1 MSGTKD
7 QFPVDLLGR
16 YSSPVLLGQGGM
28 GLVFVAE
35 DTVLDKSVA
44 IKVLPAELQQDQK
57 LVRFQKEAR
66 AAGKLNHPNIVSVLD
81 FGVTKSGEPYMVM
94 DFLNGQTLQDA
105 LAGRRQEDRLDLPTL
120 LELIRGVC
128 RGLSHAHEKGVLH
141 RDIKSSNIMLCP
153 VTDNAGVS
161 SLQAQLIDFGIAHM
175 RKEATEEGFESTG
188 QAIVGSPAYMA
199 PEIGRGGKA
208 TPRSDVYSLGCVLY
222 QGLTGTVPFQADSSL
237 ALIEKHANE
246 KPRPLLDL
254 IDLEDDEFFADTV
267 EAADSKPDSSKPDPS
282 KPESPEPE
290 SSKSESPKIENRNLE
305 NRKIIVEQLQL
316 LIDRALAKDPQAR
329 FADTT
334 EMQAAIFRIEEEFLH
349 VEPASN
355 LAFEKGVVYRTRSF
369 LSSKL
374 GAASLAGMVLFSS
387 LIAFF
392 LYSRLNKLERKS
404 DGIAMDKPFS
414 DPNKAWKQVDVVRQF
429 GRTMLDGAEGISD
442 EDIIAG
448 RVEGIKEGNVQ
459 LSDSEVTN
467 KAIEALAGK
476 EIKSLDLSYT
486 KVTGEGLKH
495 IPKIKGLHTLE
506 LNGLTGITDESL
518 KYLVPVDLY
527 QLNMDSTKIS
537 DKGLMPLVAIPK
549 LQMLSLTGCDNITD
563 RGILA
568 FKDHPKLT
576 NLSVSSTK
584 VSSKALGQLS
594 GLTCL
599 RVNFNGF
606 DDSDV
611 QNLLSLKKLEV
622 LYLRGSKITP
632 EGVKLLC
639 KLPKL
644 NRIDLNAAANLSE
657 ADFLPF
663 KVHGIRAYQ

>member
-28 GLVFVAE
+28 GLVFAAE

-94 DFLNGQTLQDA
+94 DFLDGQTLQDA

-246 KPRPLLDL
+246 KPRPLLDF

-267 EAADSKPDSSKPDPS
+267 EAPDSKPDSSKPDPS
-282 KPESPEPE
+282 KPESQEPE
-290 SSKSESPKIENRNLE
+290 TPNLENRNLE

-334 EMQAAIFRIEEEFLH
+334 EMHAAIFRIEEEFLH
-349 VEPASN
+349 VEPASGPE
-355 LAFEKGVVYRTRSF
+355 FEKGMANRTRSF

-374 GAASLAGMVLFSS
+374 GAASLGGMVLFSS

-392 LYSRLNKLERKS
+392 LYNRLNNPEKKA
-404 DGIAMDKPFS
+404 DGIAMSKPYA
-414 DPNKAWKQVDVVRQF
+414 DPNKAWNGINVVTQF
-429 GRTMLDGAEGISD
+429 GSSMLDGAEAVTD
-442 EDIIAG
+442 KDIIAG
-448 RVEGIKEGNVQ
+448 RVKGIKEGNLQ
-459 LSDSEVTN
+459 LSDSQVTN
-467 KAIEALAGK
+467 KTIEALTGK

-495 IPKIKGLHTLE
+495 IPKIKGIHTLE

-611 QNLLSLKKLEV
+611 QNLLSLNKLEV

>member
-28 GLVFVAE
+28 GLVFAAE
-35 DTVLDKSVA
+35 DTVLDKNVA

-153 VTDNAGVS
+153 VTDNAGVT

-175 RKEATEEGFESTG
+175 RKETAEEGFESTG

-199 PEIGRGGKA
+199 PEIGKGGKA

-222 QGLTGTVPFQADSSL
+222 QGLTGSLPFQADSSL
-237 ALIEKHANE
+237 ALIEKHINE
-246 KPRPLLDL
+246 KPRPLLDF
-254 IDLEDDEFFADTV
+254 IDLENDSFFADTV
-267 EAADSKPDSSKPDPS
+267 EAADSKPDSSEPENS
-282 KPESPEPE
+282 KSENPEPE
-290 SSKSESPKIENRNLE
+290 NPKIE

-329 FADTT
+329 FADIA
-334 EMQAAIFRIEEEFLH
+334 EMQTAIFRIEEEFLH
-349 VEPASN
+349 VEPASGPE
-355 LAFEKGVVYRTRSF
+355 FEKNMANRTRSF

-374 GAASLAGMVLFSS
+374 GAASLAGMVVLSS
-387 LIAFF
+387 LLAFF
-392 LYSRLNKLERKS
+392 LYSRLNKLERKG
-404 DGIAMDKPFS
+404 DGIAMNKPYA
-414 DPNKAWKQVDVVRQF
+414 DPHKAWKHVDIVKQF
-429 GRTMLDGAEGISD
+429 GVAVLDGAEGVTD

-448 RVEGIKEGNVQ
+448 RVKGLKEGNLQ
-459 LSDSEVTN
+459 ISDSAITN
-467 KAIEALAGK
+467 KALEALRGK
-476 EIKSLDLSYT
+476 WIKELDVSYT
-486 KVTGEGLKH
+486 AVTDDGLKNVAE
-495 IPKIKGLHTLE
+495 IRGLDALE
-506 LNGLTGITDESL
+506 LNGLEGVTDKSL
-518 KYLVPVDLY
+518 EYLLPLKLY
-527 QLNMDSTKIS
+527 LLSLDSTRVTDAGVVK
-537 DKGLMPLVAIPK
+537 LTAIPT
-549 LQMLSLTGCDNITD
+549 LHVLSLTGCENITD
-563 RGILA
+563 RSVLA
-568 FKDHPKLT
+568 FKDHPKMT

-584 VSSKALGQLS
+584 VSSKALGQLT

-599 RVNFNGF
+599 RVNFNDF
-606 DDSDV
+606 DDNDIK
-611 QNLLSLKKLEV
+611 NLSGLKELEV
-622 LYLRGSKITP
+622 LYMRGSKITP
-632 EGVKLLC
+632 KGVKMLSR
-639 KLPKL
+639 LPKL
-644 NRIDLNAAANLSE
+644 NRIDLNASANLSE
-657 ADFLPF
+657 ADLLPL
-663 KVHGIRAYQ
+663 KARGIRAFQ

>member
-1 MSGTKD
+1 
-7 QFPVDLLGR
+7 
-16 YSSPVLLGQGGM
+16 M

-199 PEIGRGGKA
+199 PEIGKGGKA

-222 QGLTGTVPFQADSSL
+222 QGLTGTVPFKADSSL
-237 ALIEKHANE
+237 ALIEKHVNE
-246 KPRPLLDL
+246 KPRPLLDF
-254 IDLEDDEFFADTV
+254 IDLEDDEFFADSV
-267 EAADSKPDSSKPDPS
+267 EAPDSKPDSSKPDPS
-282 KPESPEPE
+282 KPEN
-290 SSKSESPKIENRNLE
+290 SKHESPKPENPKPENRNLE

-329 FADTT
+329 FADTA
-334 EMQAAIFRIEEEFLH
+334 EIQAAIFRIEEEFLH
-349 VEPASN
+349 VEPASGPD
-355 LAFEKGVVYRTRSF
+355 FEKGMANRTRSF

-374 GAASLAGMVLFSS
+374 GAASLGGMVLFSS

-392 LYSRLNKLERKS
+392 LYNRLNNPEKKA
-404 DGIAMDKPFS
+404 DGIAMSKPYA
-414 DPNKAWKQVDVVRQF
+414 DPHKIWRPVDVVRQF
-429 GRTMLDGAEGISD
+429 GRTVLDGAEGITD
-442 EDIIAG
+442 EDILAG
-448 RVEGIKEGNVQ
+448 RVEGIKEGNLQ
-459 LSDSEVTN
+459 LSDSDVTD
-467 KAIEALAGK
+467 KTIEALAGK

-486 KVTGEGLKH
+486 EVTGEGLKH
-495 IPKIKGLHTLE
+495 IQKIKGLHTLE
-506 LNGLTGITDESL
+506 LNGLVTITDESL

-537 DKGLMPLVAIPK
+537 DKGLMPLVAIPN

-576 NLSVSSTK
+576 NLSISSTK

-606 DDSDV
+606 DDSDI

-622 LYLRGSKITP
+622 LYMRGSKITP

>member
-28 GLVFVAE
+28 GLVFAAE
-35 DTVLDKSVA
+35 DTVLDKNVA

-153 VTDNAGVS
+153 VTDNAGVT

-175 RKEATEEGFESTG
+175 RKETAEEGFESTG

-199 PEIGRGGKA
+199 PEIGKGGKA

-222 QGLTGTVPFQADSSL
+222 QGLTGSLPFQADSSL
-237 ALIEKHANE
+237 ALIEKHINE
-246 KPRPLLDL
+246 KPRPLLDF
-254 IDLEDDEFFADTV
+254 IDLENDSFFADTV
-267 EAADSKPDSSKPDPS
+267 EAADSKPDSSEPENS
-282 KPESPEPE
+282 KSENPEPE
-290 SSKSESPKIENRNLE
+290 NPKIE

-329 FADTT
+329 FADIA
-334 EMQAAIFRIEEEFLH
+334 EMQTAIFRIEEEFLH
-349 VEPASN
+349 VEPASGPE
-355 LAFEKGVVYRTRSF
+355 FEKGMANRTRSF

-374 GAASLAGMVLFSS
+374 GAASLAGMVVLSS
-387 LIAFF
+387 LLAFF
-392 LYSRLNKLERKS
+392 LYSRLNKLERKG
-404 DGIAMDKPFS
+404 DGIAMNKPYA
-414 DPNKAWKQVDVVRQF
+414 DPHKAWKHVDIVKQF
-429 GRTMLDGAEGISD
+429 GVAVLDGAEGVTD

-448 RVEGIKEGNVQ
+448 RVKGLKEGNLQ
-459 LSDSEVTN
+459 ISDSAITN
-467 KAIEALAGK
+467 KALEALRGK
-476 EIKSLDLSYT
+476 RIKELDVSYT
-486 KVTGEGLKH
+486 AVTDEGLKNVAE
-495 IPKIKGLHTLE
+495 IRGLDALE
-506 LNGLTGITDESL
+506 LNGLEGVTDKSL
-518 KYLVPVDLY
+518 EYLLPLKLY
-527 QLNMDSTKIS
+527 LLSLDSTRVTDAGVVK
-537 DKGLMPLVAIPK
+537 LTAIPT
-549 LQMLSLTGCDNITD
+549 LHVLSLTGCENITD
-563 RGILA
+563 RSVLA
-568 FKDHPKLT
+568 FKDHPKMT

-584 VSSKALGQLS
+584 VSSKALGQLT

-599 RVNFNGF
+599 RVNFNDF
-606 DDSDV
+606 DDNDIK
-611 QNLLSLKKLEV
+611 NLSGLKELEV
-622 LYLRGSKITP
+622 LYMRGSKITP
-632 EGVKLLC
+632 KGVKMLSR
-639 KLPKL
+639 LPKL
-644 NRIDLNAAANLSE
+644 NRIDLNASANLSE
-657 ADFLPF
+657 ADLLPL
-663 KVHGIRAYQ
+663 KARGIRAFQ

>member
-28 GLVFVAE
+28 GLVFAAE
-35 DTVLDKSVA
+35 DTVLDKNVA

-153 VTDNAGVS
+153 VTDNAGVT

-175 RKEATEEGFESTG
+175 RKETAEEGFESTG

-199 PEIGRGGKA
+199 PEIGKGGKA

-222 QGLTGTVPFQADSSL
+222 QGLTGSLPFQADSSL
-237 ALIEKHANE
+237 ALIEKHINE
-246 KPRPLLDL
+246 KPRPLLDF
-254 IDLEDDEFFADTV
+254 IDLENDSFFADTV
-267 EAADSKPDSSKPDPS
+267 EAADSKPDSSEPENS
-282 KPESPEPE
+282 KSENPEPE
-290 SSKSESPKIENRNLE
+290 NPKIE

-329 FADTT
+329 FADIA
-334 EMQAAIFRIEEEFLH
+334 EMQTAIFRIEEEFLH
-349 VEPASN
+349 VEPASGPE
-355 LAFEKGVVYRTRSF
+355 FEKNMANRTRSF

-374 GAASLAGMVLFSS
+374 GAASLAGMVVLSS
-387 LIAFF
+387 LLAFF
-392 LYSRLNKLERKS
+392 LYSRLNKLERKG
-404 DGIAMDKPFS
+404 DGIAMNKPYA
-414 DPNKAWKQVDVVRQF
+414 DPHKAWKHVDIVKQF
-429 GRTMLDGAEGISD
+429 GVAVLDGAEGVTD

-448 RVEGIKEGNVQ
+448 RVKGLKEGNLQ
-459 LSDSEVTN
+459 ISDSAITN
-467 KAIEALAGK
+467 KALEALRGK
-476 EIKSLDLSYT
+476 WIKELDVSYT
-486 KVTGEGLKH
+486 AVTDDGLKNVAE
-495 IPKIKGLHTLE
+495 IRGLDALE
-506 LNGLTGITDESL
+506 LNGLEGVTDKSL
-518 KYLVPVDLY
+518 EYLLPLKLY
-527 QLNMDSTKIS
+527 LLSLDSTRVTDAGVVK
-537 DKGLMPLVAIPK
+537 LTAIPT
-549 LQMLSLTGCDNITD
+549 LHVLSLTGCENITD
-563 RGILA
+563 RSVLA
-568 FKDHPKLT
+568 FKDHPKMT

-584 VSSKALGQLS
+584 VSSKALGQLT

-599 RVNFNGF
+599 RVNFNDF
-606 DDSDV
+606 DDNDIK
-611 QNLLSLKKLEV
+611 NLSGLKELEV
-622 LYLRGSKITP
+622 LYMRGSKITP
-632 EGVKLLC
+632 KGVKMLSR
-639 KLPKL
+639 LPKL
-644 NRIDLNAAANLSE
+644 NRIDLNASVNLSE
-657 ADFLPF
+657 ADLLPL
-663 KVHGIRAYQ
+663 KARGIRAFQ

>member
-28 GLVFVAE
+28 GLVFAAE
-35 DTVLDKSVA
+35 DTVLDKNVA

-153 VTDNAGVS
+153 VTDNAGVT

-175 RKEATEEGFESTG
+175 RKETAEEGFESTG

-199 PEIGRGGKA
+199 PEIGKGGKA

-222 QGLTGTVPFQADSSL
+222 QGLTGSLPFQADSSL
-237 ALIEKHANE
+237 ALIEKHINE
-246 KPRPLLDL
+246 KPRPLLDF
-254 IDLEDDEFFADTV
+254 IDLENDSFFADTV
-267 EAADSKPDSSKPDPS
+267 EAADSKPDSSEPENS
-282 KPESPEPE
+282 KSENPEPE
-290 SSKSESPKIENRNLE
+290 NPKIE

-329 FADTT
+329 FADIA
-334 EMQAAIFRIEEEFLH
+334 EMQTAIFRIEEEFLH
-349 VEPASN
+349 VEPASGPE
-355 LAFEKGVVYRTRSF
+355 FEKNMANRTRSF

-374 GAASLAGMVLFSS
+374 GAASLAGMVVLSS
-387 LIAFF
+387 LLAFF
-392 LYSRLNKLERKS
+392 LYSRLNKLERKG
-404 DGIAMDKPFS
+404 DGIAMNKPYA
-414 DPNKAWKQVDVVRQF
+414 DPHKAWKHVDIVKQF
-429 GRTMLDGAEGISD
+429 GVAVLDGAEGVTD

-448 RVEGIKEGNVQ
+448 RVKGLKEGNLQ
-459 LSDSEVTN
+459 ISDSAITN
-467 KAIEALAGK
+467 KALEALRGK
-476 EIKSLDLSYT
+476 RIKELDVSYT
-486 KVTGEGLKH
+486 AVTDEGLKNVAE
-495 IPKIKGLHTLE
+495 IRGLDALE
-506 LNGLTGITDESL
+506 LNGLEGVTDKSL
-518 KYLVPVDLY
+518 EYLLPLKLY
-527 QLNMDSTKIS
+527 LLSLDSTRVTDAGVVK
-537 DKGLMPLVAIPK
+537 LTAIPT
-549 LQMLSLTGCDNITD
+549 LHVLSLTGCENITD
-563 RGILA
+563 RSVLA
-568 FKDHPKLT
+568 FKDHPKMT

-584 VSSKALGQLS
+584 VSSKALGQLT

-599 RVNFNGF
+599 RVNFNDF
-606 DDSDV
+606 DDNDIK
-611 QNLLSLKKLEV
+611 NLSGLKELEV
-622 LYLRGSKITP
+622 LYMRGSKITP
-632 EGVKLLC
+632 KGVKMLSR
-639 KLPKL
+639 LPKL
-644 NRIDLNAAANLSE
+644 NRIDLNASANLSE
-657 ADFLPF
+657 ADLLPL
-663 KVHGIRAYQ
+663 KARGIRAFQ

>member
-16 YSSPVLLGQGGM
+16 YISPVLLGQGGM

-94 DFLNGQTLQDA
+94 DFLDGQTLQDA

-153 VTDNAGVS
+153 VTDNAGVT

-267 EAADSKPDSSKPDPS
+267 EAPDSKPASS
-282 KPESPEPE
+282 KPESPKPENSKPENPEPE
-290 SSKSESPKIENRNLE
+290 TPTLEIRNLE

-329 FADTT
+329 FADTA

-349 VEPASN
+349 VEPASGPE
-355 LAFEKGVVYRTRSF
+355 FEKGVVYRTRSF

-611 QNLLSLKKLEV
+611 QNLLSLNKLEV

>member
-28 GLVFVAE
+28 GLVFAAE
-35 DTVLDKSVA
+35 DTVLDKNVA

-153 VTDNAGVS
+153 VTDNAGVT

-175 RKEATEEGFESTG
+175 RKETAEEGFESTG

-199 PEIGRGGKA
+199 PEIGKGGKA

-222 QGLTGTVPFQADSSL
+222 QGLTGSLPFQADSSL
-237 ALIEKHANE
+237 ALIEKHINE
-246 KPRPLLDL
+246 KPRPLLDF
-254 IDLEDDEFFADTV
+254 IDLENDSFFADTV
-267 EAADSKPDSSKPDPS
+267 EAADSKPDSSEPENS
-282 KPESPEPE
+282 KSENPEPE
-290 SSKSESPKIENRNLE
+290 NPKIE

-329 FADTT
+329 FADIA

-349 VEPASN
+349 VEPASGPE
-355 LAFEKGVVYRTRSF
+355 FEKSMANRTRSF

-374 GAASLAGMVLFSS
+374 GAASLAGMVVLSS
-387 LIAFF
+387 LLAFF
-392 LYSRLNKLERKS
+392 LYSRLNKLERKG
-404 DGIAMDKPFS
+404 DGIAMNKPYA
-414 DPNKAWKQVDVVRQF
+414 DPHKAWKHVDIVKQF
-429 GRTMLDGAEGISD
+429 GVAVLDGAEGVTD

-448 RVEGIKEGNVQ
+448 RVKGLKEGNLQ
-459 LSDSEVTN
+459 ISDSAITN
-467 KAIEALAGK
+467 KALEALRGK
-476 EIKSLDLSYT
+476 WIKELDVSYT
-486 KVTGEGLKH
+486 AVTDEGLKNVAE
-495 IPKIKGLHTLE
+495 IKGLDALE
-506 LNGLTGITDESL
+506 LNGLEGVTDKSL
-518 KYLVPVDLY
+518 EYLLPLKLY
-527 QLNMDSTKIS
+527 LLSLDSTRVTDAGVVK
-537 DKGLMPLVAIPK
+537 LTAIPT
-549 LQMLSLTGCDNITD
+549 LHVLSLTGCENITD
-563 RGILA
+563 RSVLA
-568 FKDHPKLT
+568 FKDHPKMT

-584 VSSKALGQLS
+584 VSSKALGQLT

-599 RVNFNGF
+599 RVNFNDF
-606 DDSDV
+606 DDNDIK
-611 QNLLSLKKLEV
+611 NLSGLKELEV
-622 LYLRGSKITP
+622 LYMRGSKITP
-632 EGVKLLC
+632 KGVKMLSR
-639 KLPKL
+639 LPKL
-644 NRIDLNAAANLSE
+644 NRIDLNASANLSE
-657 ADFLPF
+657 ADLLPL
-663 KVHGIRAYQ
+663 KARGIRAFQ

>member
-28 GLVFVAE
+28 GLVFAAE
-35 DTVLDKSVA
+35 DTVLDKNVA

-153 VTDNAGVS
+153 VTDNAGVT

-175 RKEATEEGFESTG
+175 RKETAEEGFESTG

-199 PEIGRGGKA
+199 PEIGKGGKA

-222 QGLTGTVPFQADSSL
+222 QGLTGSLPFQADSSL
-237 ALIEKHANE
+237 ALIEKHINE
-246 KPRPLLDL
+246 KPRPLLDF
-254 IDLEDDEFFADTV
+254 IDLENDSFFADTV
-267 EAADSKPDSSKPDPS
+267 EAADSKPDSSEPENS
-282 KPESPEPE
+282 KSENPEPE
-290 SSKSESPKIENRNLE
+290 NPKIE

-329 FADTT
+329 FADIA

-349 VEPASN
+349 VEPASGPE
-355 LAFEKGVVYRTRSF
+355 FEKGMANRTRSF

-374 GAASLAGMVLFSS
+374 GAASLAGMVVLSS
-387 LIAFF
+387 LLAFF
-392 LYSRLNKLERKS
+392 LYSRLNKLERKG
-404 DGIAMDKPFS
+404 DGIAMNKPYA
-414 DPNKAWKQVDVVRQF
+414 DPHKAWKHVDIVKQF
-429 GRTMLDGAEGISD
+429 GVAVLDGAEGVTD

-448 RVEGIKEGNVQ
+448 RVKGLKEGNLQ
-459 LSDSEVTN
+459 ISDSAITN
-467 KAIEALAGK
+467 KALEALRGK
-476 EIKSLDLSYT
+476 RIKELDVSYT
-486 KVTGEGLKH
+486 AVTDEGLKNVAE
-495 IPKIKGLHTLE
+495 IRGLDALE
-506 LNGLTGITDESL
+506 LNGLEGVTDKSL
-518 KYLVPVDLY
+518 EYLLPLKLY
-527 QLNMDSTKIS
+527 LLSLDSTRVTDAGVVK
-537 DKGLMPLVAIPK
+537 LTAIPT
-549 LQMLSLTGCDNITD
+549 LHVLSLTGCENITD
-563 RGILA
+563 RSVLA
-568 FKDHPKLT
+568 FKDHPKMT

-584 VSSKALGQLS
+584 VSSKALGQLT

-599 RVNFNGF
+599 RVNFNDF
-606 DDSDV
+606 DDNDIK
-611 QNLLSLKKLEV
+611 NLSGLKELEV
-622 LYLRGSKITP
+622 LYMRGSKITP
-632 EGVKLLC
+632 KGVKMLSR
-639 KLPKL
+639 LPKL
-644 NRIDLNAAANLSE
+644 NRIDLNASANLSE
-657 ADFLPF
+657 ADLLPL
-663 KVHGIRAYQ
+663 KARGIRAFQ

>member
-28 GLVFVAE
+28 GLVFAAE

-81 FGVTKSGEPYMVM
+81 FGVTNSGEPYMVM

-105 LAGRRQEDRLDLPTL
+105 LVGRRQEDRLDLPTL

-153 VTDNAGVS
+153 VTDNAGVT

-199 PEIGRGGKA
+199 PEIGKGGKA

-237 ALIEKHANE
+237 ALIEKHVHE
-246 KPRPLLDL
+246 KPRPLLDF
-254 IDLEDDEFFADTV
+254 IDLENDSFFADTV
-267 EAADSKPDSSKPDPS
+267 EAADSKPDSSKPENS
-282 KPESPEPE
+282 KPENPEPE
-290 SSKSESPKIENRNLE
+290 SSKSESPKIE

-329 FADTT
+329 FADTA

-349 VEPASN
+349 VEPASGP
-355 LAFEKGVVYRTRSF
+355 AFEKGMANRTRSF

-374 GAASLAGMVLFSS
+374 GAASLAGMVLLSS
-387 LIAFF
+387 LLAFF
-392 LYSRLNKLERKS
+392 LYSRLNKLERKGDS
-404 DGIAMDKPFS
+404 IAMNKPYA
-414 DPNKAWKQVDVVRQF
+414 DPHKAWKQVDIVKQF
-429 GRTMLDGAEGISD
+429 GVAMLDGAEGVTD
-442 EDIIAG
+442 QDIIAG
-448 RVEGIKEGNVQ
+448 RVKGLKEGNLQ
-459 LSDSEVTN
+459 ISDSAITN
-467 KAIEALAGK
+467 KALEALRGK
-476 EIKSLDLSYT
+476 RIKELDVSYT
-486 KVTGEGLKH
+486 AVTDDGLKN
-495 IPKIKGLHTLE
+495 IAEIKGLDTLE
-506 LNGLTGITDESL
+506 LNGLEGVTDKSL
-518 KYLVPVDLY
+518 EYLLPLKLY
-527 QLNMDSTKIS
+527 LLSLDSTRVTDAGVVK
-537 DKGLMPLVAIPK
+537 LTAIPT
-549 LQMLSLTGCDNITD
+549 LHVLSLTGCENITD
-563 RGILA
+563 RSVLA
-568 FKDHPKLT
+568 FKDHPNMT

-584 VSSKALGQLS
+584 VSSKALGQLT

-611 QNLLSLKKLEV
+611 QNLLSLNKLEV

-644 NRIDLNAAANLSE
+644 NRIDLNASANLSE

>member
-1 MSGTKD
+1 MSGTID

-16 YSSPVLLGQGGM
+16 YNSPVLLGQGGM
-28 GLVFVAE
+28 GLVFAAE
-35 DTVLDKSVA
+35 DTVLDKNVA

-128 RGLSHAHEKGVLH
+128 RGLSHAHEMGVLH

-153 VTDNAGVS
+153 VTDNAGVT

-175 RKEATEEGFESTG
+175 RKEAEEGFESID

-199 PEIGRGGKA
+199 PEIGKGGKA

-237 ALIEKHANE
+237 ALIEKHVHE
-246 KPRPLLDL
+246 KPRPLLDF
-254 IDLEDDEFFADTV
+254 IDLEDDEFFTDTV
-267 EAADSKPDSSKPDPS
+267 EAADSKPEFPKPENSKPDS
-282 KPESPEPE
+282 ANPEN
-290 SSKSESPKIENRNLE
+290 PKLENRNLE
-305 NRKIIVEQLQL
+305 NRKIVVEQLQL

-329 FADTT
+329 FAETA

-349 VEPASN
+349 VEPASGPA
-355 LAFEKGVVYRTRSF
+355 LEKGMANRTRSF

-374 GAASLAGMVLFSS
+374 GAASLAGMVLLSS
-387 LIAFF
+387 LLSFF
-392 LYSRLNKLERKS
+392 LYSRLNKLERKG
-404 DGIAMDKPFS
+404 DGIAMNKPTAN
-414 DPNKAWKQVDVVRQF
+414 PHKAWNTVDLVKQVDTAV
-429 GRTMLDGAEGISD
+429 LDGAEGVTD
-442 EDIIAG
+442 EDVIAAKVKG
-448 RVEGIKEGNVQ
+448 MKEGNLQ
-459 LSDSEVTN
+459 LSDSEVTDR
-467 KAIEALAGK
+467 AIEALAGK
-476 EIKSLDLSYT
+476 EIKSLDLSFT

-495 IPKIKGLHTLE
+495 IQKIKGLHTLE

-518 KYLVPVDLY
+518 IYLLPVDLHK
-527 QLNMDSTKIS
+527 LNMDSTEIS
-537 DKGLMPLVAIPK
+537 DEGIMPLVAIPN
-549 LQMLSLTGCDNITD
+549 LHILSLTGCDNITD

-584 VSSKALGQLS
+584 VSSKALGQLT

-611 QNLLSLKKLEV
+611 KNLLGLNKLES
-622 LYLRGSKITP
+622 LYMGGAKITP

-644 NRIDLNAAANLSE
+644 NRIDLNDAANLSE